1 MRVVGRDTRRRGVAR
16 WPVRML
22 LLAAAAAAVF
32 YFAYHAGRGQSAMQV
47 ARQSEEL
54 EALRAELETARRERA
69 AALAEAQETERRT
82 RSELE
87 AMAARLPQGEL
98 EDLVFAARA
107 RLVEGVSAAR
117 LIEVIRRTP
126 ASSPCAATLQRQVL
140 AVRIPTSVEPPQ
152 TLAFAD
158 GRLLV
163 AASGVALPPTR
174 GHASTEF
181 DPTQPIEL
189 RFLQLGG
196 TIETVRGQLP
206 LIHRVVVGDQEY
218 RFGIVQ
224 GRSPGTLELTVQL
237 CPFP

>member
-1 MRVVGRDTRRRGVAR
+1 MRGLERDGRRRTTAR
-16 WPVRML
+16 WPLRAV
-22 LLAAAAAAVF
+22 LLAAAGAAVF
-32 YFAYHAGRGQSAMQV
+32 YFAYHAGRGQSATEI
-47 ARQSEEL
+47 ARLSEEL
-54 EALRAELETARRERA
+54 DGLRVELQTARRERA
-69 AALAEAQETERRT
+69 AALAQAQETERRT

-87 AMAARLPQGEL
+87 AMAARLPQGEI

-107 RLVEGVSAAR
+107 RMLEGVPPAR
-117 LIEVIRRTP
+117 LIEVVRRTP
-126 ASSPCAATLQRQVL
+126 ASSPCSATLSRQVL

-163 AASGVALPPTR
+163 AASGVALPPTQ

-181 DPTQPIEL
+181 DPNQPIEL

-196 TIETVRGQLP
+196 VIETVRGQLP
-206 LIHRVVVGDQEY
+206 LTHHVVVGDLEH

-224 GRSPGTLELTVQL
+224 GRSAGTLEITTQL

>member
-1 MRVVGRDTRRRGVAR
+1 MRVAEWDTRRRGAAR
-16 WPVRML
+16 WPLRVL
-22 LLAAAAAAVF
+22 LFALAAGMA
-32 YFAYHAGRGQSAMQV
+32 YFAYHAGRGQSAMEV
-47 ARQSEEL
+47 ARQ
-54 EALRAELETARRERA
+54 RAELDALQAELQTARRERA
-69 AALAEAQETERRT
+69 TALAQAQETERRA

-98 EDLVFAARA
+98 EDLLFAARA

-126 ASSPCAATLQRQVL
+126 ASSPCAAALQRQVL

-163 AASGVALPPTR
+163 AASGVALPPTQ

-181 DPTQPIEL
+181 DPSQPIEL

-196 TIETVRGQLP
+196 TIETVRGLLP
-206 LIHRVVVGDQEY
+206 LTHHVVVGEQEH

-224 GRSPGTLELTVQL
+224 GRSPGTLEVTTQL

>member
-1 MRVVGRDTRRRGVAR
+1 MLGVAG
-16 WPVRML
+16 
-22 LLAAAAAAVF
+22 AALF
-32 YFAYHAGRGQSAMQV
+32 YFAYHAGRGQSAMEV
-47 ARQSEEL
+47 ARQAEEL
-54 EALRAELETARRERA
+54 AALRAELQVAHRERA
-69 AALAEAQETERRT
+69 AALAQADETERRT
-82 RSELE
+82 SSELA

-98 EDLVFAARA
+98 EDLLFAARA
-107 RLVEGVSAAR
+107 RLLEGVSAAR
-117 LIEVIRRTP
+117 LIEVVRRTP
-126 ASSPCAATLQRQVL
+126 ASSPCSATLQRQVL

-163 AASGVALPPTR
+163 AASGVALPPTQ

-181 DPTQPIEL
+181 DPNQPIEL

-196 TIETVRGQLP
+196 AIETIRGQLP
-206 LIHRVVVGDQEY
+206 LTHHVVVGEQEH

-224 GRSPGTLELTVQL
+224 GRSPGTLEVTTQL